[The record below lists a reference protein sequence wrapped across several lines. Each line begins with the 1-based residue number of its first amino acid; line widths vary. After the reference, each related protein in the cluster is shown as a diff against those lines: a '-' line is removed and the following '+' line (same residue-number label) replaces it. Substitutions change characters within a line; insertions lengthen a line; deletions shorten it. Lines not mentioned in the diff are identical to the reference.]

1 MASSS
6 LAPPPPPPPAQ
17 QAQQAQ
23 QPGALTP
30 GAAAGVSL
38 GVLAASN
45 IYAMDQ
51 IKQGLAESGSCY
63 TADFQTNGKGQHGR
77 VWESSKGQNLLCSYI
92 LELNT
97 LDALKNWTPTDQIG
111 FSAAIALGARAF
123 FAAFAGSETKIKKPN
138 DIYFSDRKAGG
149 ILIENLVRGK
159 EWTWTVIGIGMN
171 INQNSFSSAAVNSV
185 SSNPI
190 SLQEIT
196 NKSWDVKQMQKHLSE
211 ALNNAIQDWL
221 IKGDEKTVE
230 ALDAF
235 CIEIN

>member
-1 MASSS
+1 MA
-6 LAPPPPPPPAQ
+6 
-17 QAQQAQ
+17 
-23 QPGALTP
+23 
-30 GAAAGVSL
+30 
-38 GVLAASN
+38 
-45 IYAMDQ
+45 Q
-51 IKQGLAESGSCY
+51 IKAGLAKSGSCY

-97 LDALKNWTPTDQIG
+97 LDALKNWTPADQIG

-149 ILIENLVRGK
+149 ILIENLVRGQ

-171 INQNSFSSAAVNSV
+171 INQTEFSPAALNSV

-196 NKSWDVKQMQKHLSE
+196 NQSWDVKKMQQHLSE
-211 ALNNAIQDWL
+211 ALNDAIHDWL
-221 IKGDEKTVE
+221 QFGEEATLKTLE
-230 ALDAF
+230 QHIIELDQL
-235 CIEIN
+235 

>member
-1 MASSS
+1 LSPATPNI
-6 LAPPPPPPPAQ
+6 LLGAPFIE
-17 QAQQAQ
+17 
-23 QPGALTP
+23 LSTID
-30 GAAAGVSL
+30 ST
-38 GVLAASN
+38 N

-51 IKQGLAESGSCY
+51 IKLGLAKSGSCY

-171 INQNSFSSAAVNSV
+171 INQSSFSSSAVNSV

-196 NKSWDVKQMQKHLSE
+196 NKIWDLKQMQQHLSE
-211 ALNNAIQDWL
+211 ALSNAIQNWL
-221 IKGDEKTVE
+221 QLGE
-230 ALDAF
+230 AATLNQLEQYVIELDKK
-235 CIEIN
+235 

>member
-1 MASSS
+1 LSPATPNI
-6 LAPPPPPPPAQ
+6 LLGAP
-17 QAQQAQ
+17 
-23 QPGALTP
+23 LIELSTID
-30 GAAAGVSL
+30 ST
-38 GVLAASN
+38 N
-45 IYAMDQ
+45 IYAMAQ
-51 IKQGLAESGSCY
+51 IKAGLAKSGSCY

-77 VWESSKGQNLLCSYI
+77 VWESTKGQNLLCSYI

-97 LDALKNWTPTDQIG
+97 LDALKNWTPADQIG

-149 ILIENLVRGK
+149 ILIENLVRGQ

-171 INQNSFSSAAVNSV
+171 INQTEFSPAALNSV

-196 NKSWDVKQMQKHLSE
+196 NQSWDVKKMQQHLSE
-211 ALNNAIQDWL
+211 ALNNAIHDWL
-221 IKGDEKTVE
+221 QFGEEATLKTLE
-230 ALDAF
+230 QHIIELDQL
-235 CIEIN
+235 

>member
-1 MASSS
+1 LSPATPNIV
-6 LAPPPPPPPAQ
+6 LGAP
-17 QAQQAQ
+17 
-23 QPGALTP
+23 LIELSTID
-30 GAAAGVSL
+30 ST
-38 GVLAASN
+38 N
-45 IYAMDQ
+45 IYAMAQ
-51 IKQGLAESGSCY
+51 IKAGLSKSGSCY

-97 LDALKNWTPTDQIG
+97 LGTLKNWTPADQIG

-149 ILIENLVRGK
+149 ILIENLVRGQ

-171 INQNSFSSAAVNSV
+171 INQSAFSSAAVNKV

-196 NKSWDVKQMQKHLSE
+196 NKNWDVKQMQQHLSD
-211 ALNNAIQDWL
+211 ALNIAIQDWMME
-221 IKGDEKTVE
+221 GDEKTIQAFN
-230 ALDAF
+230 AL
-235 CIEIN
+235 CIEIK

>member
-1 MASSS
+1 LSPATPNI
-6 LAPPPPPPPAQ
+6 LLGAP
-17 QAQQAQ
+17 
-23 QPGALTP
+23 LIELSTID
-30 GAAAGVSL
+30 ST
-38 GVLAASN
+38 N
-45 IYAMDQ
+45 IYAMAQ
-51 IKQGLAESGSCY
+51 IRAGLAKSGSCY

-97 LDALKNWTPTDQIG
+97 LDALKNWTPADQIG

-149 ILIENLVRGK
+149 ILIENLVRGQ

-171 INQNSFSSAAVNSV
+171 INQSTFSSAAVNKV

-196 NKSWDVKQMQKHLSE
+196 NKSWDVKQMQQHLSE
-211 ALNNAIQDWL
+211 ALNIAIQDWMME
-221 IKGDEKTVE
+221 GDEKTIQAFD
-230 ALDAF
+230 AL
-235 CIEIN
+235 CIEIK

>member
-1 MASSS
+1 M
-6 LAPPPPPPPAQ
+6 LLGAP
-17 QAQQAQ
+17 
-23 QPGALTP
+23 LIELSVV
-30 GAAAGVSL
+30 VST
-38 GVLAASN
+38 N

-51 IKQGLAESGSCY
+51 IKQGLAKSGSCY

-77 VWESSKGQNLLCSYI
+77 IWESSKGQNLLCSYI

-111 FSAAIALGARAF
+111 FSAAIAIGAKAF

-171 INQNSFSSAAVNSV
+171 INQTAFSSAALNSV

-196 NKSWDVKQMQKHLSE
+196 NKNWDVKQMQAHLSE
-211 ALNNAIQDWL
+211 ALNMAIQDWL
-221 IKGDEKTVE
+221 QLGE
-230 ALDAF
+230 AATLKILEQNI
-235 CIEIN
+235 IELNQQ

>member
-1 MASSS
+1 MSPATPNI
-6 LAPPPPPPPAQ
+6 LLGAP
-17 QAQQAQ
+17 
-23 QPGALTP
+23 LIELSTID
-30 GAAAGVSL
+30 ST
-38 GVLAASN
+38 N
-45 IYAMDQ
+45 IYAMAQ
-51 IKQGLAESGSCY
+51 IKAGLAKSGSCY

-97 LDALKNWTPTDQIG
+97 LDALKNWTPADQIG

-149 ILIENLVRGK
+149 ILIENLVRGQ
-159 EWTWTVIGIGMN
+159 EWTWAVIGIGMN
-171 INQNSFSSAAVNSV
+171 INQTEFSPAALNSV

-196 NKSWDVKQMQKHLSE
+196 NQSWDIKKMQQHLSD
-211 ALNNAIQDWL
+211 ALNDAIHDWL
-221 IKGDEKTVE
+221 QFGEEATLKTLE
-230 ALDAF
+230 QHIIELDQL
-235 CIEIN
+235 

>member
-1 MASSS
+1 MSPATPNI
-6 LAPPPPPPPAQ
+6 LLGAP
-17 QAQQAQ
+17 
-23 QPGALTP
+23 LIELSTID
-30 GAAAGVSL
+30 ST
-38 GVLAASN
+38 N
-45 IYAMDQ
+45 IYAMAQ
-51 IKQGLAESGSCY
+51 IKAGLAKSGSCY

-97 LDALKNWTPTDQIG
+97 LDALKNWTPADQIG

-149 ILIENLVRGK
+149 ILIENLVRGQ
-159 EWTWTVIGIGMN
+159 EWTWAVIGIGMN
-171 INQNSFSSAAVNSV
+171 INQSAFSSAAVNKV

-196 NKSWDVKQMQKHLSE
+196 NQSWDIKKMQEHLSD
-211 ALNNAIQDWL
+211 ALNDAIHDWL
-221 IKGDEKTVE
+221 QFGEEATLKTLE
-230 ALDAF
+230 QHIIELDQL
-235 CIEIN
+235 

>member
-1 MASSS
+1 MSPATPNI
-6 LAPPPPPPPAQ
+6 LLGAP
-17 QAQQAQ
+17 
-23 QPGALTP
+23 LIELSTID
-30 GAAAGVSL
+30 ST
-38 GVLAASN
+38 N
-45 IYAMDQ
+45 IYAMAQ
-51 IKQGLAESGSCY
+51 IKAGLAKSGSCY

-77 VWESSKGQNLLCSYI
+77 VWESAKGQNLLCSYI

-97 LDALKNWTPTDQIG
+97 LDALKNWTPADQIG

-149 ILIENLVRGK
+149 ILIENLVRGQ

-171 INQNSFSSAAVNSV
+171 INQTEFSPEALNSV

-196 NKSWDVKQMQKHLSE
+196 NQSWDLKKMQQHLSE
-211 ALNNAIQDWL
+211 ALNNAIHDWMQFGEEATL
-221 IKGDEKTVE
+221 KTLE
-230 ALDAF
+230 QHIIELDQL
-235 CIEIN
+235 

>member
-1 MASSS
+1 MSPATPNI
-6 LAPPPPPPPAQ
+6 LLGAP
-17 QAQQAQ
+17 
-23 QPGALTP
+23 LIELSTID
-30 GAAAGVSL
+30 ST
-38 GVLAASN
+38 N
-45 IYAMDQ
+45 IYAMAQ
-51 IKQGLAESGSCY
+51 IKAGLAKSGSCY

-97 LDALKNWTPTDQIG
+97 LDALKNWTPADQIG

-149 ILIENLVRGK
+149 ILIENLVRGQ
-159 EWTWTVIGIGMN
+159 EWTWAVIGIGMN
-171 INQNSFSSAAVNSV
+171 INQTEFSPAALNSV

-196 NKSWDVKQMQKHLSE
+196 NQSWDVKKMQQHLSE
-211 ALNNAIQDWL
+211 ALNDAIHDWL
-221 IKGDEKTVE
+221 QFGEEATLKTLE
-230 ALDAF
+230 QHIIELDQL
-235 CIEIN
+235 

>member
-1 MASSS
+1 MA
-6 LAPPPPPPPAQ
+6 
-17 QAQQAQ
+17 
-23 QPGALTP
+23 
-30 GAAAGVSL
+30 
-38 GVLAASN
+38 
-45 IYAMDQ
+45 Q
-51 IKQGLAESGSCY
+51 IKAGLAKSGSCY

-97 LDALKNWTPTDQIG
+97 LDALKKWTPADQIG

-149 ILIENLVRGK
+149 ILIENLVRGQ

-171 INQNSFSSAAVNSV
+171 INQTEFSPEALNSV

-196 NKSWDVKQMQKHLSE
+196 NQSWDLKKMQQHLSE

-221 IKGDEKTVE
+221 QFGEEATLKTLE
-230 ALDAF
+230 QHIIELDQL
-235 CIEIN
+235 

>member
-1 MASSS
+1 MSPATPNI
-6 LAPPPPPPPAQ
+6 LLGAP
-17 QAQQAQ
+17 
-23 QPGALTP
+23 LIELSTID
-30 GAAAGVSL
+30 ST
-38 GVLAASN
+38 N
-45 IYAMDQ
+45 IYAMAQ
-51 IKQGLAESGSCY
+51 IKAGLAKSGSCY

-97 LDALKNWTPTDQIG
+97 LDALKNWTPADQIG

-149 ILIENLVRGK
+149 ILIENLVRGQ

-171 INQNSFSSAAVNSV
+171 INQSAFSSAAVNKV

-196 NKSWDVKQMQKHLSE
+196 NKSWDVKQMQQHLSE
-211 ALNNAIQDWL
+211 ALNDAIHDWL
-221 IKGDEKTVE
+221 QFGEEATLKTLE
-230 ALDAF
+230 QHIIELDQL
-235 CIEIN
+235 

>member
-1 MASSS
+1 MSPATPNI
-6 LAPPPPPPPAQ
+6 LLGAP
-17 QAQQAQ
+17 
-23 QPGALTP
+23 LIELSTID
-30 GAAAGVSL
+30 ST
-38 GVLAASN
+38 N
-45 IYAMDQ
+45 IYAMAQ
-51 IKQGLAESGSCY
+51 IKAGLAKSGSCY
-63 TADFQTNGKGQHGR
+63 TADFQTNGRGQHGR

-97 LDALKNWTPTDQIG
+97 LDALKNWTPADQIG

-149 ILIENLVRGK
+149 ILIENLVRGQ

-171 INQNSFSSAAVNSV
+171 INQTEFSPEAFNSV

-196 NKSWDVKQMQKHLSE
+196 NQSWDVKKMQQHLSE
-211 ALNNAIQDWL
+211 ALNDAIHDWL
-221 IKGDEKTVE
+221 QFGEEATLKTLE
-230 ALDAF
+230 QHIIELDQL
-235 CIEIN
+235 

>member
-1 MASSS
+1 MSPATPNI
-6 LAPPPPPPPAQ
+6 LLGAPFIE
-17 QAQQAQ
+17 
-23 QPGALTP
+23 LSTID
-30 GAAAGVSL
+30 ST
-38 GVLAASN
+38 N

-51 IKQGLAESGSCY
+51 IKLGLAKSGSCY

-111 FSAAIALGARAF
+111 FSAAIALGTRAF

-149 ILIENLVRGK
+149 ILIENLVRGTA
-159 EWTWTVIGIGMN
+159 WTWSVIGIGMN
-171 INQNSFSSAAVNSV
+171 INQNSFTSAALNRV

-196 NKSWDVKQMQKHLSE
+196 HKIWDVKQMQQHLSD
-211 ALNNAIQDWL
+211 ALNDAIHDWL
-221 IKGDEKTVE
+221 QFGEEATLKTLE
-230 ALDAF
+230 QHIIELDQL
-235 CIEIN
+235 

>member
-1 MASSS
+1 MSPATPNI
-6 LAPPPPPPPAQ
+6 LLGAP
-17 QAQQAQ
+17 
-23 QPGALTP
+23 LIELSTID
-30 GAAAGVSL
+30 ST
-38 GVLAASN
+38 N

-51 IKQGLAESGSCY
+51 IKQGLAKSGSCY

-77 VWESSKGQNLLCSYI
+77 AWESSKGQNLLCSYI

-123 FAAFAGSETKIKKPN
+123 FAGFAGPETKIKKPN

-159 EWTWTVIGIGMN
+159 EWTWAVIGIGMN
-171 INQNSFSSAAVNSV
+171 INQNSFTSAAVNRV

-196 NKSWDVKQMQKHLSE
+196 NQNWDIKKMQKHLSE
-211 ALNNAIQDWL
+211 ALTKAIQNWL
-221 IKGDEKTVE
+221 LEGDEKTIQ
-230 ALDAF
+230 AFDAA
-235 CIEIN
+235 CIEIK

>member
-1 MASSS
+1 MSPATPNI
-6 LAPPPPPPPAQ
+6 LLGAPFIE
-17 QAQQAQ
+17 
-23 QPGALTP
+23 LSTID
-30 GAAAGVSL
+30 ST
-38 GVLAASN
+38 N

-51 IKQGLAESGSCY
+51 IKLGLAKSGSCY

-171 INQNSFSSAAVNSV
+171 INQSSFSSAAVNSV

-196 NKSWDVKQMQKHLSE
+196 NKIWDLKQMQQHLSE
-211 ALNNAIQDWL
+211 ALSNAIQNWL
-221 IKGDEKTVE
+221 QLGE
-230 ALDAF
+230 AATLNQLEQYVIELDKK
-235 CIEIN
+235 

>member
-1 MASSS
+1 LSPATPNI
-6 LAPPPPPPPAQ
+6 LLGAP
-17 QAQQAQ
+17 
-23 QPGALTP
+23 LIELSTID
-30 GAAAGVSL
+30 ST
-38 GVLAASN
+38 N
-45 IYAMDQ
+45 IYAMAQ
-51 IKQGLAESGSCY
+51 IKAGLAKSGSCY

-97 LDALKNWTPTDQIG
+97 LDALKNWTPADQIG

-123 FAAFAGSETKIKKPN
+123 FSAFAGSETKIKKPN

-149 ILIENLVRGK
+149 ILIENLVRGQ

-171 INQNSFSSAAVNSV
+171 INQSAFSSAAVNKV

-196 NKSWDVKQMQKHLSE
+196 NKSWDVKQMQQHLSE
-211 ALNNAIQDWL
+211 ALNIAIQDWMME
-221 IKGDEKTVE
+221 GDEKTIQAFD
-230 ALDAF
+230 AL
-235 CIEIN
+235 CIEIK

>member
-1 MASSS
+1 MSPATPNI
-6 LAPPPPPPPAQ
+6 LLGAP
-17 QAQQAQ
+17 
-23 QPGALTP
+23 LIELSTID
-30 GAAAGVSL
+30 ST
-38 GVLAASN
+38 N

-149 ILIENLVRGK
+149 ILVENLVRGK

-171 INQNSFSSAAVNSV
+171 INQSSFSSAAVNRV

-196 NKSWDVKQMQKHLSE
+196 NKIWDLKQMQQHLSE
-211 ALNNAIQDWL
+211 ALTNAIQNWL
-221 IKGDEKTVE
+221 QLGE
-230 ALDAF
+230 AATLNQLEQYVIELDKK
-235 CIEIN
+235 